1 MDANEEKKTD
11 EKREQKPHSAFGW
24 RQNVHWIERLQC
36 RTVMM
41 SVRFSKLENHEN
53 FLGTISIYFSK
64 FLLLRHVCVCVCI
77 CVWKLSAG
85 ISSVFFFPNR
95 TIVVLC
101 FLSMDQIPASVSKH
115 YVHLYRNIPVGRIRW
130 KHMRNEQH

>member
-64 FLLLRHVCVCVCI
+64 FLLLRHVCVCVC
-77 CVWKLSAG
+77 VYENYPLE
-85 ISSVFFFPNR
+85 FRP
-95 TIVVLC
+95 
-101 FLSMDQIPASVSKH
+101 
-115 YVHLYRNIPVGRIRW
+115 
-130 KHMRNEQH
+130 